1 MTMLLPKLSAGKG
14 FFVEVFME
22 YKAQLMDE
30 QAVHRALTRLSHEIL
45 ERNKGADN
53 LIIVG
58 IKRRGEP
65 IARDIANNIMR
76 FENIPVPCC
85 SLDIKYYRDD
95 LTHISELPVTKSTS
109 LPFDVNGKDVIL
121 VDDVIYTGRTARAA
135 IEAIFSCGR
144 PQSIQLAVIIDR
156 GHRELPI
163 RPDYVGK
170 NTPTSKS
177 EVIHV
182 HVPDYDGDS
191 GVYLM
196 ENN

>member
-1 MTMLLPKLSAGKG
+1 MQTLVDRCAGKG
-14 FFVEVFME
+14 LFVEVDMIF
-22 YKAQLMDE
+22 KAQIMDE
-30 QAVHRALTRLSHEIL
+30 KAVGRALIRLSHEIL

-53 LIIVG
+53 LLLIG

-65 IARDIANNIMR
+65 LAQYISEKIKL
-76 FENIPVPCC
+76 FEGVEVPYC

-95 LTHISELPVTKSTS
+95 LTHITELPETRNANI
-109 LPFDVNGKDVIL
+109 PFSVDGKDVIL

-135 IEAIFSCGR
+135 IEAVFSCGR
-144 PQSIQLAVIIDR
+144 PKSIQLAVMIDR

-163 RPDYVGK
+163 RPDYIGK
-170 NTPTSKS
+170 NTPTSKT
-177 EVIHV
+177 EVIEV
-182 HVPDYDGDS
+182 HLAAYDDDV